1 MWRDVVDIRD
11 FYATG
16 LGRVARQMIWGCLRG
31 LWPDVTGLS
40 VLGLG
45 YATPYLEPLRKE
57 AACTLA
63 AMPASQGTL
72 PWPSTGPGLTALAAE
87 SALPFPDL
95 SLDRVLLVHGL
106 EFSDQ
111 VRPMLREI
119 WRVLGDG
126 GRLLIVVPNRRGI
139 WARMERTP
147 FGHGS
152 PYTVSQLSRLL
163 RENMFT
169 PVETRRALS
178 MPPTS
183 SKLLLRSV
191 AAWEKIG
198 LRWFPGFAGI
208 LVMEVSKQV
217 YAVTPATPQRRKA
230 YAPVPDSLS

>member
-16 LGRVARQMIWGCLRG
+16 LGQVARQMIWAGLRG
-31 LWPDVTGLS
+31 LWPNVTGLS

-45 YATPYLEPLRKE
+45 YAIPYLDPLRKE

-63 AMPASQGTL
+63 VMPASQGTL
-72 PWPSTGPGLTALAAE
+72 PWPPRGPGLTALAAE
-87 SALPFPDL
+87 FALPFPDL

-106 EFSDQ
+106 EFGDQ

-126 GRLLIVVPNRRGI
+126 GRLLVVVPNRRGI

-152 PYTVSQLSRLL
+152 PYTASQLSRLL
-163 RENMFT
+163 RDNMFT

-183 SKLLLRSV
+183 SKLLLRSTAV
-191 AAWEKIG
+191 WEKVG

-208 LVMEVSKQV
+208 LLMEASKQI

-230 YAPVPDSLS
+230 YAPVSDSVS

>member
-16 LGRVARQMIWGCLRG
+16 LGQVARQMIWACLRG
-31 LWPDVTGLS
+31 LWPNVTGLS

-45 YATPYLEPLRKE
+45 YAIPYLDPLRKE

-63 AMPASQGTL
+63 VMPASQGTL
-72 PWPSTGPGLTALAAE
+72 PWPPTGPGLTALAAE
-87 SALPFPDL
+87 FALPFPDL

-106 EFSDQ
+106 EFGDQ

-126 GRLLIVVPNRRGI
+126 GRLLVVVPNRRGI

-152 PYTVSQLSRLL
+152 PYTASQLSRLL

-169 PVETRRALS
+169 PVETRLALS

-183 SKLLLRSV
+183 SKLLLRSA
-191 AAWEKIG
+191 AAWEKVG

-208 LVMEVSKQV
+208 LLMEASKQI

-230 YAPVPDSLS
+230 YAPVSDSVS